1 LLWVS
6 NDYVLDLEGNR
17 GGENVGESMG
27 HVVLYENPKRLRGIY
42 EPDGQLLW
50 RERRN
55 RSHSRVPL
63 NHFRGGIVCYLS
75 GVEKWVP

>member
-1 LLWVS
+1 MS
-6 NDYVLDLEGNR
+6 NDRIVALEGNR

-27 HVVLYENPKRLRGIY
+27 HVVLYENPKRLRSMY

-63 NHFRGGIVCYLS
+63 NHFRGTLIADRL
-75 GVEKWVP
+75 